1 MNINKELKNRGEIM
15 FKEIKAISKNY
26 AIVRFEGMGS
36 EDLLNY
42 NVVFEEENKRILG
55 EIEEVNGND
64 ITITFLGEFVN
75 GRFLSGIIRKPS
87 FTAKVRMI
95 NKEEL
100 GELVGDNNDRSMI
113 LGLAPLYNDY
123 PIKIDVDA
131 MWSNHSAIL
140 GNTGSGKTYGVARLV
155 QNLFLMKGRI
165 PFNSNIFIFNNTNEY
180 DNAFRSINSYNVNFN
195 YKMYTTSF
203 DYKDAELVRIPL
215 WLLSVD
221 DFANLLDVTSYT
233 QLSVIE
239 RMLGFV
245 SAFAKD
251 DAEATRYKNHLI
263 AKAIISVMYSNQTS
277 ARIRD
282 QIFTVLNDC
291 HTAELNLDVMIP
303 GVGYERQ
310 LRKCFDLDSKG
321 EFVERILVTGYIQ
334 QFIDNNTKWNEEY
347 EPVFFTLDDLEVA
360 LSFTLISEGLLL
372 NEKSYGEGMA
382 LKVKLHTIN
391 NSSLGQFFKYDNF
404 INVNQ
409 FINNL
414 IMVGTNK
421 RAQIINF
428 VLEGVDDRFAKTL
441 VKIYSRILFRFTK
454 GLPNRGSMPIHIMLE
469 EAHRYVQKDTDN
481 SILGYNIFE
490 RIAKEGRKFG
500 LVLDLITQRPT
511 ELSETVISQCS
522 NFLIFKINHPT
533 DMEYIR
539 KMVPN
544 ISNDVIE
551 KQKSLQSG
559 TCVAFGNMMKI
570 PLIVKMEKP
579 NPEPM
584 SSNASIFDKWII
596 EWKN

>member
-1 MNINKELKNRGEIM
+1 M

-123 PIKIDVDA
+123 PIKIDIDA

-221 DFANLLDVTSYT
+221 DYANLLDVTSYT

-239 RMLGFV
+239 KMLGFV
-245 SAFAKD
+245 SVFAKD

-263 AKAIISVMYSNQTS
+263 AKAIISVMYSNQTP

-282 QIFTVLNDC
+282 QIFTILNDC
-291 HTAELNLDVMIP
+291 HTAELNLDVMVP
-303 GVGYERQ
+303 GVGYEREF
-310 LRKCFDLDSKG
+310 RKCFDLDSKG

-334 QFIDNNTKWNEEY
+334 QFVDNNTKWKEEY
-347 EPVFFTLDDLEVA
+347 EPVFFTLDDLEIA

-372 NEKSYGEGMA
+372 NEKSYSEGMA

-441 VKIYSRILFRFTK
+441 VKIYSRILFKFTK
-454 GLPNRGSMPIHIMLE
+454 NLPSRGSMPIHIMLE

-544 ISNDVIE
+544 ISSDVIE